1 MTRKMPGPRL
11 LNGKSA
17 ADYLGVPYNTLRGWV
32 SRGTVPVIR
41 VPHSRSLWF
50 AVADLDQFIDR
61 NREGSHVTILLKL
74 S

>member
-1 MTRKMPGPRL
+1 MTRKMLGPRL

-61 NREGSHVTILLKL
+61 NREGSHGGLAR
-74 S
+74 